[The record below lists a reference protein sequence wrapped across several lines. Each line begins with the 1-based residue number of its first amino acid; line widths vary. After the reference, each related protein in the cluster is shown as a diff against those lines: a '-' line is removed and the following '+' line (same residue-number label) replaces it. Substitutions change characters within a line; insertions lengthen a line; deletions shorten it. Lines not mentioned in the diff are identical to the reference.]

1 MAPGEDRNLVVTYEK
16 RNSDLGVFNC
26 LLVRDQEH
34 AKKIKYDSKYRSLG
48 AAYLFY
54 DIMLMAANLQQPLI
68 QQVRLS
74 LYVLL
79 YNDVDTRV
87 RMYVCSRYVQYEVF
101 LV

>member
-74 LYVLL
+74 LYV
-79 YNDVDTRV
+79 DTRI
-87 RMYVCSRYVQYEVF
+87 RMFDVCSMYLQYEVF
-101 LV
+101 F

>member
-34 AKKIKYDSKYRSLG
+34 AKKVRYENKYRSLG

-68 QQVRLS
+68 QQVRLPVTSVPCIQVCMVCTVS
-74 LYVLL
+74 LHV
-79 YNDVDTRV
+79 
-87 RMYVCSRYVQYEVF
+87 
-101 LV
+101 